1 MIFCPSKEIHD
12 RFRAELAGVFIDRS
26 VNAPYI
32 WLVAKLPMNLI
43 REIRAGA
50 GLSLLVWTLKID
62 ADIIYAFGLRVHD
75 DPSAPRTFFGCCR
88 SDDETWDLRA
98 LLDAGSF
105 PLQVHNENFLPL
117 LSVQC
122 RFDPDEAKDV
132 INVIPSPV
140 TQGEEGFRVRER
152 ANDAIEEL
160 LAGHDTNRI
169 AGSCAVPLCFEN
181 TEILKVHVIGSGDI
195 SLDDP
200 DEGRELERL
209 TFQAFDSLF
218 PFGTFHGPLVG
229 TVKKRRELCDVL
241 AVSRV
246 RELENEGV
254 FVIQNKVA
262 SASSKGLKR
271 KTARRAKS
279 IQNNILAGIR
289 QLEGAIKMVR
299 AGEHIYRA
307 DGSSIEIDPA
317 QIIGPVEPLSLRQ
330 RAAEIGQGIVLIS
343 DMHEE
348 VDWQAVFLALGKV
361 FLSTKYYC
369 HVLDLQELGRLITH
383 SRGRPAIFE
392 GLLLRRGAEMLKNR
406 HALVRF
412 HFVGGKH

>member
-26 VNAPYI
+26 LNAPHV

-43 REIRAGA
+43 REIQAGA
-50 GLSLLVWTLKID
+50 GMSLLVWTVKID
-62 ADIIYAFGLRVHD
+62 ASIVFAFGLRVHD

-88 SDDETWDLRA
+88 SDDETSDLRA
-98 LLDAGSF
+98 ILAAGSF

-117 LSVQC
+117 LSMQC
-122 RFDPDEAKDV
+122 TFDPYEANEV
-132 INVIPSPV
+132 ISVIPSVV
-140 TQGEEGFRVRER
+140 TPGEEGFRVRER
-152 ANDAIEEL
+152 ANDAIEESL
-160 LAGHDTNRI
+160 TGRAGGKIT
-169 AGSCAVPLCFEN
+169 GSCALPLCFEK
-181 TEILKVHVIGSGDI
+181 TEMLKVHVIGSGDI

-218 PFGTFHGPLVG
+218 SFGTFHGPKVG
-229 TVKKRRELCDVL
+229 MAKKRRELCDVL
-241 AVSRV
+241 AVSRI

-262 SASSKGLKR
+262 SASSEGLKR

-279 IQNNILAGIR
+279 IQNNIMAGIR
-289 QLEGAIKMVR
+289 QLEGAIKTLR
-299 AGEHIYRA
+299 AGEQIYRA
-307 DGSSIEIDPA
+307 EGSPIEIDPA
-317 QIIGPVEPLSLRQ
+317 QVIGHVEPLNLQ
-330 RAAEIGQGIVLIS
+330 ERAAEIGQGIVLIS

-392 GLLLRRGAEMLKNR
+392 GLLLRRGEEMLKKR

>member
-1 MIFCPSKEIHD
+1 
-12 RFRAELAGVFIDRS
+12 
-26 VNAPYI
+26 
-32 WLVAKLPMNLI
+32 
-43 REIRAGA
+43 
-50 GLSLLVWTLKID
+50 
-62 ADIIYAFGLRVHD
+62 
-75 DPSAPRTFFGCCR
+75 
-88 SDDETWDLRA
+88 LRA
-98 LLDAGSF
+98 LLAAGAF

-122 RFDPDEAKDV
+122 TFDPRDASEV
-132 INVIPSPV
+132 IGVIPSTV
-140 TQGEEGFRVRER
+140 TPGEKGFRIRER
-152 ANDAIEEL
+152 ANDAIEES
-160 LAGHDTNRI
+160 LAGHDSGKI
-169 AGSCAVPLCFEN
+169 AGFCALPLWFEN
-181 TEILKVHVIGSGDI
+181 TEMLKVHVIGSGDI

-200 DEGRELERL
+200 DEGGELERL

-218 PFGTFHGPLVG
+218 PFGTFHGPQVG
-229 TVKKRRELCDVL
+229 TAKKRRELCDVL

-246 RELENEGV
+246 RELKNEGV

-262 SASSKGLKR
+262 SASSEGLKR

-279 IQNNILAGIR
+279 IQNNIIAGIR
-289 QLEGAIKMVR
+289 QLEGAIKMLR

-307 DGSSIEIDPA
+307 DGSPIEIDPA
-317 QIIGPVEPLSLRQ
+317 QVIGHVEPLNLRE

-392 GLLLRRGAEMLKNR
+392 GLLLRRGEEMLKKQ